1 MFCHLLRHLCQTA
14 RMKLQRVNQPRESP
28 PCSQGEDTP
37 IVRNREL
44 LLEGEI
50 AFAFKYYH
58 MKGLLEWM
66 MTIKVAWRAYLSPA
80 VSSPF
85 HWVPVVLQVW
95 YSKPWQT
102 TERGMEEQLLATSR
116 HQLDTQQYKNNTEN
130 LCQQKHDITTETKIC
145 WASCWEL

>member
-50 AFAFKYYH
+50 VIRFQVLPRERPVRMNDDNQSSLKSMFKPCRV
-58 MKGLLEWM
+58 L
-66 MTIKVAWRAYLSPA
+66 TFSLSPSRTA
-80 VSSPF
+80 GMVFQALADDGEGNGRTVIS
-85 HWVPVVLQVW
+85 
-95 YSKPWQT
+95 YKPASAGYT
-102 TERGMEEQLLATSR
+102 TIQ
-116 HQLDTQQYKNNTEN
+116 NNTEN
-130 LCQQKHDITTETKIC
+130 LWQQKHDITTET
-145 WASCWEL
+145 